1 LVLAPLVQMP
11 GLTGK
16 VQGCHHSPLVRPD
29 FRTSRLRFAFLSPGE
44 VCGADPGSGLYEYP
58 KRDFEVDSP

>member
-1 LVLAPLVQMP
+1 
-11 GLTGK
+11 LTGK